1 MPQQDNIQD
10 IIGNVPNAL
19 IKYGMLLIISLLLL
33 FALAG
38 WFIKVPDKL
47 LAKVVLTTV
56 NPPTNIIAK
65 KNGKIIS
72 LLRKDNDTIE
82 SNNTIAVIESDGKQ
96 EDIDWLNLNIP
107 TFKNFQTNPIIVNN
121 LLNSKVVISGE
132 ISNDYNTFAQY
143 FRSYYVAINDK
154 TKTTQIAN
162 LQTQLTYRTQLESKL
177 KEQST
182 LASNQ
187 VELENK
193 QYERT
198 TILYDKKVNALKD
211 VQDEQKILLAQQ
223 SQHKSTEIN
232 LLNNSLSIAQIKA
245 QIDELKNTYI
255 IQKKE
260 AENNVIQSL
269 SILENELYKYQ
280 KNYVLQSSTNGII
293 SFGTVWNVNQQV
305 KAGQIIA
312 TVSSDE
318 QQTIGKITLPIYNTG
333 KLKVCN
339 DVWIKLDNYPYEK
352 NGILKTKVASISQV
366 PFDGNYIVTVYFPK
380 QLITTYHKQI
390 PNKPEMN
397 GTAEIILS
405 DERLFKKLLTNII
418 E

>member
-162 LQTQLTYRTQLESKL
+162 LQTQL
-177 KEQST
+177 
-182 LASNQ
+182 
-187 VELENK
+187 
-193 QYERT
+193 
-198 TILYDKKVNALKD
+198 
-211 VQDEQKILLAQQ
+211 
-223 SQHKSTEIN
+223 
-232 LLNNSLSIAQIKA
+232 
-245 QIDELKNTYI
+245 
-255 IQKKE
+255 
-260 AENNVIQSL
+260 
-269 SILENELYKYQ
+269 
-280 KNYVLQSSTNGII
+280 
-293 SFGTVWNVNQQV
+293 
-305 KAGQIIA
+305 
-312 TVSSDE
+312 
-318 QQTIGKITLPIYNTG
+318 
-333 KLKVCN
+333 
-339 DVWIKLDNYPYEK
+339 
-352 NGILKTKVASISQV
+352 
-366 PFDGNYIVTVYFPK
+366 
-380 QLITTYHKQI
+380 
-390 PNKPEMN
+390 
-397 GTAEIILS
+397 
-405 DERLFKKLLTNII
+405 NI
-418 E
+418 